1 MSTAFVWFP
10 QLAVLTLV
18 SSAVIS
24 WMLAAGIRQ
33 MALRKGWVDRP
44 EAAPQRKIHTTP
56 VPLLGGLAVFGGFAI
71 TSIFLWNILTAGY
84 LLPKHLFGLLLGGV
98 VLMIGGVWDDVKNL
112 KPAKQIIFP
121 IIACLIVVASGVDIH
136 EITNPFAG
144 TISLEAISWSIF
156 TWRDIPYRI
165 VLWADLFGILWLL
178 STTYATKFLDGLDGL
193 VAGVTAIGASAIAV
207 LSYRAPVLQPET
219 ALVAL
224 CLAGASLGFLI
235 WNRYPA
241 KIFLGE
247 SGSLFCGFALG
258 VLAIISGGKIAIA
271 LLVLGVP
278 LLDAAWVIFKRL
290 RTGHSPFAGD
300 SEHLH
305 QRLFKLGLTQK
316 QVAWILYVVTAGF
329 GYVGLFL
336 QGKEKVWA
344 LALLLLVLLF
354 LGGVAVWFQH
364 KKR

>member
-10 QLAVLTLV
+10 QLAVLTLI
-18 SSAVIS
+18 SSAVLS
-24 WMLAAGIRQ
+24 WALAGLIRRL
-33 MALRKGWVDRP
+33 ALRQGFVDHP
-44 EAAPQRKIHTTP
+44 EAAPQRKVHTAP
-56 VPLLGGLAVFGGFAI
+56 VPLLGGLALFGGFAL
-71 TSIFLWNILTAGY
+71 TSVFLWNVLTAGY
-84 LLPKHLFGLLLGGV
+84 LLPKHLLGLLLAGA
-98 VLMIGGVWDDVKNL
+98 VLMIGGAWDDIKNL
-112 KPAKQIIFP
+112 KPSRQILFP
-121 IIACLIVVASGVDIH
+121 LLACVIVVASGVDIH
-136 EITNPFAG
+136 EITNPFG
-144 TISLEAISWSIF
+144 DTLSLETISWIIF
-156 TWRDIPYRI
+156 TWQDIPYRL

-178 STTYATKFLDGLDGL
+178 ATTYATKFLDGLDGL

-224 CLAGASLGFLI
+224 CLAGAAVGFLI
-235 WNRYPA
+235 WNRHPA

-290 RTGHSPFAGD
+290 RSGHSPFVGD

-305 QRLFKLGLTQK
+305 QRLFKLGLT
-316 QVAWILYVVTAGF
+316 
-329 GYVGLFL
+329 
-336 QGKEKVWA
+336 
-344 LALLLLVLLF
+344 
-354 LGGVAVWFQH
+354 
-364 KKR
+364 